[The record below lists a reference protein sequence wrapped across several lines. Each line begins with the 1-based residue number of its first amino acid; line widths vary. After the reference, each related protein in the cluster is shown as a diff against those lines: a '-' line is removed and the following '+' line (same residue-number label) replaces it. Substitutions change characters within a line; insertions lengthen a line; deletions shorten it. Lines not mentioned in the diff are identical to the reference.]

1 MFKPLKL
8 VMKRG
13 DLVRVFYSDGAIG
26 EGSDEWQGPFHG
38 IICMT
43 PDDHADAVW
52 QMWCWGRGTYHILTP
67 LRDRIEVV
75 SEA

>member
-1 MFKPLKL
+1 
-8 VMKRG
+8 MKRG
-13 DLVRVFYSDGAIG
+13 DLVKVFYSDGAIG
-26 EGSDEWQGPFHG
+26 KGPDEWEGPFHG

-67 LRDRIEVV
+67 LRDRIEVI